1 MGRGKKGCLS
11 ETREPPARPKGR
23 PVEVCTSCDGNVR
36 SAKGKR
42 ARVDVN
48 TTSTEKR
55 PRAEDLDVFD
65 LELEAALVA
74 DNGGIEDG
82 KSCRPLSCGPSP
94 SCLPFGPSDSV
105 TRASST
111 GPNSPDYLVVT
122 SLAGAAGKGPIPGDV
137 AEQAVTEVLQMGL
150 RRDAKGVM
158 QAPDE
163 WLAGVQDYKAC
174 QPIADKAALKSAK
187 AKYRRGRE
195 VLLRVHEH
203 LCRVRSHLCS
213 LRGESCAPAS
223 PLARATFDLAEP
235 ALRALELAF
244 STLNGELAVT
254 KERVKAFKRAAKPT
268 KRAAKPT

>member
-1 MGRGKKGCLS
+1 MPLPTRSGPGARALRLRSPSPHGLEPLPPRAQVGPAGGSPESVRDSLCMGRGKKGCLS

-65 LELEAALVA
+65 LELGEPAAATVGAPARSPPALLTVSAHLVTAEAALVA

-174 QPIADKAALKSAK
+174 QPIADKAALK
-187 AKYRRGRE
+187 R
-195 VLLRVHEH
+195 
-203 LCRVRSHLCS
+203 
-213 LRGESCAPAS
+213 
-223 PLARATFDLAEP
+223 
-235 ALRALELAF
+235 
-244 STLNGELAVT
+244 
-254 KERVKAFKRAAKPT
+254 
-268 KRAAKPT
+268 